1 MNKKSLIICLSVLV
15 VLVVL
20 VTIAVSFLYS
30 GKSIAWKKGADKT
43 EISAISNFKLLPA
56 VPSDASAVMAFPTLA
71 DGIEMLTDSTKTFGD
86 FIENEGDGNF
96 ISFVSTLSGL
106 LSKNTFPSLRGQQML
121 VSMHYNGD
129 LIPLLI
135 IGAANPA
142 SDSLEVAKLI
152 SVADSAHLHSM
163 YVDCTVSADPK
174 SALYNTKLILVSPSE
189 TVVNSSKRHITSN
202 HSILDNVSFSK
213 IAASVNGD
221 DVMFL
226 SNDNSDKLFS
236 RFFDP
241 AYSKYVNFFKHIS
254 DWTAFVITDSSKKA
268 LRMEGTALSAPD
280 PSYFLNVFRDVDGS
294 QPQVQDVLPASTVFA
309 VSMPMA
315 NVGKYIDAY
324 KKYLDASSQM
334 DHFKNVSADLE
345 SKAGM
350 SPEKWASM
358 TGIKEIALVTFRDK
372 KNLRNVL
379 LIKGSKHNDLPLAHN
394 KYVGFADVVFGQL
407 FSLKDES
414 SYAESYG
421 WEIVGSQVDVNAFIS
436 LSSPKTR
443 LMSLLNDADIYSDC
457 NVRNCTLF
465 SYFSLTEFP
474 PILSKVFSSYMAP
487 GFART
492 LEGISYSPAVLAITK
507 ESNELKINLN
517 VSRVEVTK
525 TVVQEVDSRV
535 IVPKGPFKV
544 KNTGDNKMYTLA
556 QQDNNYLTLSDDKGK
571 GIWGVPFS
579 GKICGAVASI
589 DYYASNKYQ
598 FLFASG
604 SKLYLLDKLGRFVNP
619 FPVDLGKEILVG
631 PDSYD
636 CSGSHGYTAVVL
648 HKDNTIGMY
657 DLHGKTPA
665 AWKGITSK
673 ETIKGLP
680 ELLKVN
686 NKKYWAVRTS
696 VQTLIFDFN
705 GGQPL
710 STWTGGKMIRP
721 DTKIEIQGTSL
732 NVMCYDGK
740 QRNFK
745 LK

>member
-15 VLVVL
+15 ALIAIVA
-20 VTIAVSFLYS
+20 IAVSFLYS

-43 EISAISNFKLLPA
+43 EISAISNFKLLLA

-71 DGIEMLTDSTKTFGD
+71 DGIDMLTDSTKTFGD

-106 LSKNTFPSLRGQQML
+106 LSKNAFPSLKSQQML

-135 IGAANPA
+135 LGAENPA
-142 SDSLEVAKLI
+142 TDSLEVTKLI
-152 SVADSAHLHSM
+152 AVADSAHLHSM
-163 YVDCTVSADPK
+163 YVDCALCAGAK
-174 SALYNTKLILVSPSE
+174 SALYNTRLLLVSPSE
-189 TVVNSSKRHITSN
+189 TVVNSSKRHISSN
-202 HSILDNVSFSK
+202 HSILDNGSFSK
-213 IAASVNGD
+213 IAATVNGD
-221 DVMFL
+221 DVLFL
-226 SNDNSDKLFS
+226 SNDNSDKLFA
-236 RFFDP
+236 RFFNSS
-241 AYSKYVNFFKHIS
+241 YSKYVNFFKHIS
-254 DWTAFVITDSSKKA
+254 DWTAFVITDSSKKS

-280 PSYFLNVFRDVDGS
+280 PSYFLNVFKDIEGS
-294 QPQVQDVLPASTVFA
+294 QPQIQDVLPATTVFA
-309 VSMPMA
+309 ASMPFA

-324 KKYLDASSQM
+324 KKYLDASSRM
-334 DHFKNVSADLE
+334 DYYKNVSATLE
-345 SKAGM
+345 TKVGM
-350 SPEKWASM
+350 SPERWADNI
-358 TGIKEIALVTFRDK
+358 GIKEIGIVTFRDK
-372 KNLRNVL
+372 KFLRNVL
-379 LIKGSKHNDLPLAHN
+379 LIKGSKHNDQSQAAN
-394 KYVGFADVVFGQL
+394 RYVGFPEVVFGQL

-414 SYAESYG
+414 SAAEHYG
-421 WEIVGSQVDVNAFIS
+421 WEIVGSQSDVKSFIE
-436 LSSPKTR
+436 LSAPQAR
-443 LMSLLNDADIYSDC
+443 LKSHLNDVDIYSDC
-457 NVRNCTLF
+457 NVRNCSFLA
-465 SYFSLTEFP
+465 YFSLTEYP
-474 PILSKVFSSYMAP
+474 PILSKVFSSYLVS

-492 LEGISYSPAVLAITK
+492 LEGISYSPAVMTISK
-507 ESNELKINLN
+507 ESADLKINLK
-517 VSRVEVTK
+517 VSRAEVDK

-535 IVPKGPFKV
+535 IVPRGPFKV
-544 KNTGDNKMYTLA
+544 RNTGDNKMYTLA
-556 QQDNNYLTLSDDKGK
+556 QQDNNFLILSDDKGK

-604 SKLYLLDKLGRFVNP
+604 SKLYLLDRLGRFVNS

-631 PDSYD
+631 PDAYD
-636 CSGSHGYTAVVL
+636 FSGAHGYTAVVL
-648 HKDNTIGMY
+648 HKDNTIGLY
-657 DLHGKTPA
+657 DLHGKSPVS
-665 AWKGITSK
+665 WKGITSK

-680 ELLKVN
+680 ELIKVN

-710 STWTGGKMIRP
+710 STWAGGKMIRP

-732 NVMCYDGK
+732 KVMCYDGK

-745 LK
+745 L